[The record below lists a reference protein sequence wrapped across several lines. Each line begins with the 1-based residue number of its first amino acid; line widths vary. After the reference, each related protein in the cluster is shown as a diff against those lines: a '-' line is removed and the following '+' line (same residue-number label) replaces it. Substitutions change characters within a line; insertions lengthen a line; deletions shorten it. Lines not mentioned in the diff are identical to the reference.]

1 MSQRYD
7 SSYRENYYIKTNLQH
22 SNPQNTN
29 VSSVNNNNSI
39 LPFIIGGIMGVAEQ
53 AVYATSQPVQPEPS
67 QPEQSREKQKLNF

>member
-39 LPFIIGGIMGVAEQ
+39 LPIIGRIMEVEQ
-53 AVYATSQPVQPEPS
+53 AVYATS
-67 QPEQSREKQKLNF
+67 

>member
-29 VSSVNNNNSI
+29 VSSDYI
-39 LPFIIGGIMGVAEQ
+39 LPLIIGGIMEVAEQ

>member
-39 LPFIIGGIMGVAEQ
+39 LPIIGRIMEVEQ